1 MKSEKLFRE
10 SLNIFPGGVNSPVR
24 YYKPYPIFIKKGKG
38 SRIYDVDDKS
48 YIDYCLAYGPLILG
62 HSDKDI
68 KKEIKKQLE
77 NGWIYG
83 APTELEIIY
92 GNMLKGATGMEMMR
106 FTSSGTEATMHA
118 IRLARAYTKRNK
130 ILKLY
135 GGFHGSH
142 DSVLISPGSGAI
154 GIPSSPGIPKEVA
167 ENTLVANYNDIKGI
181 KEVFSKEGKNI
192 AAVIVEPVLGN
203 VGVIIPEKNFLNELK
218 NITEKYKSLL
228 IFDEVITGFRF
239 HYGTA
244 SKYFDISPDITILG
258 KIVGGGLP
266 LAVFG
271 GKEEIMKNIA
281 PSGKVYQA
289 GTYSGNPLSIAAG
302 IATLKKLKNL
312 DYKEL
317 EKKLNILIKYIGDA
331 SHDKKIKISFNGI
344 VSMFQ
349 IFFTTNKVK
358 DYPSA
363 LTSDA
368 NKYYQFFQKL
378 LKKGI
383 YIPPSQYE
391 TLFLSFSH
399 TNKEIEYTGQVIY
412 ETL

>member
-142 DSVLISPGSGAI
+142 DSVLISPGSGEI

-192 AAVIVEPVLGN
+192 ATVIVEPVLGN